1 MKAHNLTSEEV
12 QRLEYSEAFTIL
24 LYEKEV
30 IDYQET
36 YNKLRANAS
45 R

>member
-1 MKAHNLTSEEV
+1 MKAHNLRSEEV
-12 QRLEYSEAFTIL
+12 QQLEYSEAFTIL

-36 YNKLRANAS
+36 YNKIRNAS